1 LISKICELISVKKE
15 CIYKK
20 LWLKKNNDKS
30 VKIMLATG
38 VICWGMV
45 ATGWSGGSLASRLAF

>member
-1 LISKICELISVKKE
+1 VKKE